1 MVPTDLQ
8 RSLENLL
15 EHPLWTDKLFQI
27 PLCETDKTSQTLL
40 LRSDVTEENSSPQ
53 TELTT
58 VVVAPGC
65 VNLWQWPNWLF
76 QLCTSACQ
84 RSLKA

>member
-15 EHPLWTDKLFQI
+15 EHPLRTDKLFQI

-40 LRSDVTEENSSPQ
+40 LRSDVTKENSTQ
-53 TELTT
+53 TEGAT

-76 QLCTSACQ
+76 QLCTSGCQ